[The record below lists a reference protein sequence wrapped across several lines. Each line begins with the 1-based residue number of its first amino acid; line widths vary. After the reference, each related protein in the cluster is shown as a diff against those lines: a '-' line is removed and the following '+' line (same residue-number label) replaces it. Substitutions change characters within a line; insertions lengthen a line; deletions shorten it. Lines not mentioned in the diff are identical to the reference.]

1 MLSLD
6 LGVFNK
12 KAHEI
17 KTKEALIWSGI
28 WIGFAGLF
36 TVLIYQW
43 LGHEKAWQFATAYVI
58 EKTLSIDNLFVFI
71 LIFTYFKIDK
81 IYQHKILFW

>member
-1 MLSLD
+1 MLLLD

-17 KTKEALIWSGI
+17 KTKEALIWSAV
-28 WIGFAGLF
+28 WIGCAGIFSAL
-36 TVLIYQW
+36 VYQW
-43 LGHEKAWQFATAYVI
+43 LGHDKAWQFATAYV
-58 EKTLSIDNLFVFI
+58 SIDNLFVFI
-71 LIFTYFKIDK
+71 LIFTYFKIEK